1 MCPQIN
7 LARERSLKSAARRV
21 RRVKE
26 LWDSFIMLF
35 IVLDSVGN
43 IPIFYSLTGHLSESE
58 RRRVFAKSVAVASA
72 LLLVFAVFGYGFF
85 EYYGVTFSDFKIAG
99 GVLLLLI
106 ALQGMVGRIE
116 AEQLRGEDVA
126 VVPMATPLLAG
137 PGSIYIVMYLRQ
149 VYGLGPV
156 LASIALNTLAAY
168 LILSESGLILGKA
181 GRNTVLVLSR
191 VVLLL
196 LAVLAVSMIRS
207 GLAEALAGLRVELG
221 G

>member
-1 MCPQIN
+1 
-7 LARERSLKSAARRV
+7 
-21 RRVKE
+21 
-26 LWDSFIMLF
+26 
-35 IVLDSVGN
+35 
-43 IPIFYSLTGHLSESE
+43 
-58 RRRVFAKSVAVASA
+58 
-72 LLLVFAVFGYGFF
+72 
-85 EYYGVTFSDFKIAG
+85 
-99 GVLLLLI
+99 
-106 ALQGMVGRIE
+106 
-116 AEQLRGEDVA
+116 
-126 VVPMATPLLAG
+126 
-137 PGSIYIVMYLRQ
+137 MYLRQ

-168 LILSESGLILGKA
+168 LILAESGLILGKV